1 MKENLNETSTI
12 NYYEQNSSN
21 LSSRYENADVSEI
34 HKLLLQTFEKN
45 SELLE
50 IGCGSGRDASF
61 MSKNDFNITAIDG
74 SINMIEEAKNIH
86 LELFK
91 KLFHKTL
98 PNDLEFDKKF
108 DGIYSIATLMHLS
121 KNDLKITISKIY
133 DLLNQNGKFLM
144 SVSLIRDDINKD
156 GFDDKGRFFLVL
168 DLNEW
173 VNLLENIGFK
183 IVVTK
188 TNADGLDR
196 NGIQW
201 LTLVA
206 NK

>member
-1 MKENLNETSTI
+1 MKEKLNETSTI

-34 HKLLLQTFEKN
+34 HKLLLQTFDKN

-74 SINMIEEAKNIH
+74 SINMIKEAKNIH
-86 LELFK
+86 PELFK

-133 DLLNQNGKFLM
+133 NLLNQNGKFLM
-144 SVSLIRDDINKD
+144 SVSLFRDDINKD

-168 DLNEW
+168 NFDEW

-183 IVVTK
+183 ILKTK
-188 TNADGLDR
+188 TNTDGLDR

>member
-1 MKENLNETSTI
+1 VKEKLNETSTI

-21 LSSRYENADVSEI
+21 LSSRYESADVFEI
-34 HKLLLQTFEKN
+34 HKFLLQTFDKN

-74 SINMIEEAKNIH
+74 SKNMISEAKNIH
-86 LELFK
+86 PELSK

-133 DLLNQNGKFLM
+133 NLLNQNGKFLM
-144 SVSLIRDDINKD
+144 SVSLFRDDVNTD
-156 GFDDKGRFFLVL
+156 RFDDKGRFFLVL